1 MLSAKA
7 FNLIKPE
14 ILLFGTRIIQNALN
28 IVFHSIPKNKFLD
41 WTKFKSNVAKSM
53 ISIFDRV
60 ENIVGKGEKAS
71 YHNVFKDLF
80 LRVFNFLPNDKI
92 LEQSKFIVFA
102 DNKINVTQKLKFLLQ
117 RAENIVGK
125 GENAG

>member
-1 MLSAKA
+1 
-7 FNLIKPE
+7 
-14 ILLFGTRIIQNALN
+14 
-28 IVFHSIPKNKFLD
+28 
-41 WTKFKSNVAKSM
+41 M